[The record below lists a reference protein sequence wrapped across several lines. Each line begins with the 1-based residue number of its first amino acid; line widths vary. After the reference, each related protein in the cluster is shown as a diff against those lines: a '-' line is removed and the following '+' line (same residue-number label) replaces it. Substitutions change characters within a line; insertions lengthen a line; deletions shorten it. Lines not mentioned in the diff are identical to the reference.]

1 MRTVLRIPL
10 IKGKFGDTGWKK
22 YEISPRGSGFGFYE
36 VKFSLSVDP
45 EFHKGKNIDSV
56 VRYYVKGYYEYYGTW
71 LDIFDTGTQS
81 INVKDI
87 PVRGEG
93 TLDVRH
99 VFKTFKPAWWLDLV
113 CFDFDTKWKGT
124 PGGYLYIENFTVT
137 YYAFARIKG
146 RVVDAKTLQPIAGA
160 TVKLKSEL
168 DYEFETKTNE
178 EGKFAIGELYSLPLS
193 VTYIPEGKYKITV
206 SKAEYA
212 KKEFEIKAN
221 PGENSIGDIKLMPIP
236 TPPPPSPPPP
246 PGIPEKVNWSLL
258 ALMALGAY
266 LMLRGL
272 QRRR

>member
-1 MRTVLRIPL
+1 MRKILEVPL
-10 IKGKFGDTGWKK
+10 IKAPWGEIVKK
-22 YEISPRGSGFGFYE
+22 YKITPPSPGYGFYE
-36 VKFSLSVDP
+36 LKYSLSVDP
-45 EFHKGKNIDSV
+45 EFHEREYIVKYRIEGHRSKPIPAWVFGIYNDVPAKKIP
-56 VRYYVKGYYEYYGTW
+56 VKGEGK
-71 LDIFDTGTQS
+71 LDFRHAFKAFRS
-81 INVKDI
+81 WNVDEVLVRSATETK
-87 PVRGEG
+87 RGEY
-93 TLDVRH
+93 
-99 VFKTFKPAWWLDLV
+99 PS
-113 CFDFDTKWKGT
+113 
-124 PGGYLYIENFTVT
+124 GGHLYFENLKAI

-146 RVVDAKTLQPIAGA
+146 RVIDAKTLQPIAGA